1 MELARQN
8 FSADRTVLSNTVQ
21 DVGAFNS
28 QSLAS
33 RIKKRDKLISI
44 LSALTLEKFSIYW
57 VMI

>member
-21 DVGAFNS
+21 DVRAFNS

-33 RIKKRDKLISI
+33 RIKKRDKLISMM
-44 LSALTLEKFSIYW
+44 SALTI
-57 VMI
+57 

>member
-21 DVGAFNS
+21 DVRAFNS

-33 RIKKRDKLISI
+33 RIKKRDKLISMM
-44 LSALTLEKFSIYW
+44 SALTIEKFSIYC